1 MLWLMKNT
9 FLINQ
14 WKIMKEHAITFQ
26 ILQMV
31 TGFFLG
37 YPYFKKHYKMSKRQE
52 PDADPKTIQQLNFD
66 NINFN

>member
-1 MLWLMKNT
+1 
-9 FLINQ
+9 
-14 WKIMKEHAITFQ
+14 MKERAITFQ

-37 YPYFKKHYKMSKRQE
+37 YPYFEKHYKMSKRQE

>member
-1 MLWLMKNT
+1 
-9 FLINQ
+9 
-14 WKIMKEHAITFQ
+14 MKEHAITFQ

-66 NINFN
+66 NISFN